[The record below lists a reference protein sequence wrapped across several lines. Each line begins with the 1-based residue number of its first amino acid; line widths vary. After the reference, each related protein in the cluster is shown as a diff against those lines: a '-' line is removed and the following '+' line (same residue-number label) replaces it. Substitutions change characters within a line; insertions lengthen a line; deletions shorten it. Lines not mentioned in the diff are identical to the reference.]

1 MSEKIL
7 KALME
12 LFAIIASPDS
22 NGKDRRSVVN
32 SFLERQL
39 NHELVKDYVT
49 LFDSYYSKH
58 QMLQNERGN
67 KRIGADSVKVL
78 RICNEINKELAQKQK
93 VIVLVQLFE
102 FVKSDGNEVT
112 DQELAF
118 INAVAESFY
127 IPKEEYELILDFTL
141 NSFQEVPNNRS
152 LLLIDNQKNPPASD
166 TRHIFSEYLTGKIWI
181 IHLSSASMYF
191 LRYRGESELYLNGQ
205 ILQED
210 KVYVLNTGTSIRNHH
225 VKPLYFSD
233 LVSAFKDDQE
243 LPVIVFEADDVT
255 FRFKNGKN
263 GLFKINFSEESGRLV
278 GIMGSSGAGKS
289 TLLNIL
295 NGSVNPTEG
304 RVLINGI
311 DIHKDEDKIRGL
323 IGHVSQDD
331 LLIEE
336 LSVYQNLYYNARL
349 CFDNYSEELIA
360 QAVNN
365 MLHSLGLFE
374 IKDIQVGTPLNK
386 KISGGQRKRLNIALE
401 LIREP
406 AILFLDEPTSGLSSR
421 DSENILDLL
430 KDLTLKGKLIFVVI
444 HQPSSDIF
452 KMFDNLLIL
461 DTGGFLIYNGNP
473 VDSIMYFKSKVHH
486 ANWADSECHACG
498 NVNPEQIFNIVE
510 SLVIDEY
517 GKETRI
523 RKISPKEWHG
533 FFSKTDKPRKE
544 KIEEKVRVPTIAF
557 KIPSLLKQIRVFVT
571 RDILSK
577 ISNTQYLIITLLE
590 APVLAFILSFII
602 KYFNVSETSEGS
614 YVFMDN
620 SNLPVYLFMSVIV
633 ATFMGL
639 TLSAEEIIK
648 DRKILKREAFLN
660 LSWSG
665 YLLSKVAVLL
675 TISAIQAFTFVL
687 IGNSILGV
695 KGMFFNY
702 WLILFS
708 AWVSSNLMGLVI
720 SDSFKTVVT
729 IYILIPF
736 LVIPQIILSGVIVK
750 YDKLNPRI
758 SSPGNIP
765 VYGEVMTTRWGYEA
779 LVVEQFMH
787 NDYDAK
793 FYTVNKAMSI
803 AEYKKNYWIKELEKK
818 VDYIE
823 SNLNAQPRPPKFKTA
838 VDLLRNELS
847 HELPVIKKI
856 PISHIQNIEFPALTR
871 LTTESVNDDVIKQ
884 TRDYMKVLNKIY
896 MRIYNNAND
905 NKDDLIRELQKTA
918 SDKDSF
924 FELKRMYHNEKLTE
938 FVENN
943 NELDKIIEYKGKLYQ
958 KMDPI
963 YLDPEPGFIKA
974 HFYAPRKMVLGKYYS
989 TFAVN
994 TIIIWCFTLMLYL
1007 ILYFRLLKRF
1017 LDLLEQLSSR
1027 WSNQS

>member
-12 LFAIIASPDS
+12 LFAIIASPES
-22 NGKDRRSVVN
+22 NDKDRRFVVH

-39 NHELVKDYVT
+39 NRELVKDYLT
-49 LFDSYYSKH
+49 IFDDYYTKH
-58 QMLQNERGN
+58 HNLQGDRGN

-78 RICNEINKELAQKQK
+78 RICNDINKELAQKQK

-102 FVKSDGNEVT
+102 FVKSDKNEIT
-112 DQELAF
+112 EQEFAF
-118 INAVAESFY
+118 INAVSESFY
-127 IPKEEYELILDFTL
+127 IPADEYDLIRDFTL
-141 NSFQEVPNNRS
+141 NDFEKVPRCRH
-152 LLLIDNQKNPPASD
+152 LLLIDN
-166 TRHIFSEYLTGKIWI
+166 TRTPCSGENKHIYSEYLTGQILI
-181 IHLSSASMYF
+181 MHVASAGLYF
-191 LRYRGESELYLNGQ
+191 FRYTGESELYLNGQ
-205 ILQED
+205 LLQPD
-210 KVYVLNTGTSIRNHH
+210 KVYVLNTGSSIRNHH

-233 LVSAFKDDQE
+233 IVSTFKEDQE
-243 LPVIVFEADDVT
+243 LPDICFESEEVT
-255 FRFKNGKN
+255 FAFKNGKN
-263 GLFKINFSEESGRLV
+263 GLYHVSFSEKSGRLV

-295 NGSVNPTEG
+295 NGSVPPTEG

-311 DIHKDEDKIRGL
+311 DIHKDKEKIRGL

-336 LSVYQNLYYNARL
+336 LTVYQNLYYNARL
-349 CFDNYSEELIA
+349 CFNNYSDEQIRL
-360 QAVNN
+360 AVST
-365 MLHSLGLFE
+365 MLHNLGLYE
-374 IKDIQVGTPLNK
+374 IRDIQVGTPLNK

-444 HQPSSDIF
+444 HQPSSEIF

-461 DTGGFLIYNGNP
+461 DTGGYLIYNGNP
-473 VDSIMYFKSKVHH
+473 VDSIVYFKSRVHH
-486 ANWADSECHACG
+486 ANWADSECHSCG

-517 GKETRI
+517 GKETRT
-523 RKISPKEWHG
+523 RKISPRDWYG
-533 FFSKTDKPRKE
+533 FMTKAE
-544 KIEEKVRVPTIAF
+544 KAPQEGPADHNRLPSISFRIPGLF
-557 KIPSLLKQIRVFVT
+557 KQLLVFIT
-571 RDILSK
+571 RDVLSK
-577 ISNTQYLIITLLE
+577 ISNTQYLIVTFLE

-602 KYFNVSETSEGS
+602 KYFNVSETSERG
-614 YVFMDN
+614 YTFMEN

-665 YLLSKVAVLL
+665 YLMSKVAVLL

-687 IGNSILGV
+687 IGNTILEI
-695 KGMFFNY
+695 KGMFFSY

-758 SSPGNIP
+758 SSPGKIP
-765 VYGEVMTTRWGYEA
+765 VYGEMMTSRWGYEA
-779 LVVEQFMH
+779 LAVEQFMH
-787 NDYDAK
+787 NQYDAE
-793 FYTVNKAMSI
+793 FYAVNKAMSI
-803 AEYKKNYWIKELEKK
+803 AEYKKNYWIKNLENK

-823 SNLNAQPRPPKFKTA
+823 NQLHSRENPAKFESSLT
-838 VDLLRNELS
+838 LLRNELAR
-847 HELPVIKKI
+847 ELPVIKTI
-856 PISHIQNIEFPALTR
+856 PISHIQSIGFPDLDSLNPEKVNSAAITKTREFIR
-871 LTTESVNDDVIKQ
+871 I
-884 TRDYMKVLNKIY
+884 LNKIY

-905 NKDDLIRELQKTA
+905 NKDNLIRALQKTP
-918 SDKDSF
+918 SEKNSF
-924 FELKRMYHNEKLTE
+924 LELKRKYHNEKLTE

-943 NELDKIIEYKGKLYQ
+943 NELVKIIEYKGKLYQ

-963 YLDPEPGFIKA
+963 YLDPESGFIKA
-974 HFYAPRKMVLGKYYS
+974 HFYAPRKMVFGIYYN
-989 TFAVN
+989 TFMVN
-994 TIIIWCFTLMLYL
+994 AIVIWCFSLLLYL
-1007 ILYFRLLKRF
+1007 ILYFRLLKGL
-1017 LDLLEQLSSR
+1017 LDLLEQISSR